1 MKKNKYALYLSGLI
15 NEMEE
20 VEEMPGA
27 ETEHEP
33 VDPQMLN
40 QLLNKISL
48 RLKEKSSTYRPLINY
63 LKSKPSMLEL
73 FDHLLDNLGDM
84 KPTTYDQISKQF
96 DHE

>member
-1 MKKNKYALYLSGLI
+1 MNKNKYALYLSGLI

-27 ETEHEP
+27 EHDN

-40 QLLNKISL
+40 QLLNKISM
-48 RLKEKSSTYRPLINY
+48 RLGEKSSTYRPLINF

-73 FDHLLDNLGDM
+73 FDHLLDSVGDM
-84 KPTTYDQISKQF
+84 KPSTYDQIDKQF
-96 DHE
+96 DH